1 MENTNRRNFLKN
13 SATVGVGIAAAGLSP
28 RRIFS
33 QESSGFRRLAYRN
46 LGSTGFVTTEVGFG
60 CMNMRDPE
68 LVTAAYDAGIN
79 YFDTAYVYMNG
90 INEETVGKALKGK
103 RSNVFLTT
111 KIGRQKNLE
120 SIHKEIA
127 ESLKRLQTDYVD
139 LVLLHVVEKRDEAL
153 NEDFMKAFDEIR
165 RKGQARF
172 IGISAHSNQT
182 EAINAAVESNFWEA
196 VLTGYNYHSPPE
208 LTAAIKNAREA
219 GLAIIAMKSLITTER
234 PRKPFPDIR
243 AEDMKH
249 ITNQQALLNWVLE
262 DKYVDTIIPGVTS
275 FEQLA
280 DDIAL
285 MGMKMTFDD
294 KRILRRYSMDI
305 KDQYCCGVSGCT
317 GCRDK
322 CPKGVQVN
330 EINRCMNYAF
340 GYGDI
345 ALAKENYNNLPDSNR
360 LDVCSDCDECQVKC
374 INGLNLT
381 ENIRRASKLFA

>member
-1 MENTNRRNFLKN
+1 M
-13 SATVGVGIAAAGLSP
+13 
-28 RRIFS
+28 
-33 QESSGFRRLAYRN
+33 
-46 LGSTGFVTTEVGFG
+46 
-60 CMNMRDPE
+60 
-68 LVTAAYDAGIN
+68 
-79 YFDTAYVYMNG
+79 
-90 INEETVGKALKGK
+90 
-103 RSNVFLTT
+103 
-111 KIGRQKNLE
+111 
-120 SIHKEIA
+120 
-127 ESLKRLQTDYVD
+127 
-139 LVLLHVVEKRDEAL
+139 
-153 NEDFMKAFDEIR
+153 
-165 RKGQARF
+165 
-172 IGISAHSNQT
+172 
-182 EAINAAVESNFWEA
+182 
-196 VLTGYNYHSPPE
+196 
-208 LTAAIKNAREA
+208 
-219 GLAIIAMKSLITTER
+219 
-234 PRKPFPDIR
+234 
-243 AEDMKH
+243 
-249 ITNQQALLNWVLE
+249 
-262 DKYVDTIIPGVTS
+262 DTIIPGVTS

>member
-1 MENTNRRNFLKN
+1 MEKTSRRNFLKN
-13 SATVGVGIAAAGLSP
+13 SATVGMGITAAGLSP

-60 CMNMRDPE
+60 CMNMRDQE
-68 LVTAAYDAGIN
+68 LVEAAYDAGIN

-90 INEETVGKALKGK
+90 INEEAVGKALKGK

-127 ESLKRLQTDYVD
+127 ESLKRLQTDYID
-139 LVLLHVVEKRDEAL
+139 LVLLHVVEKREEAL

-196 VLTGYNYHSPPE
+196 VLTGYNYYSPPE

-219 GLAIIAMKSLITTER
+219 
-234 PRKPFPDIR
+234 
-243 AEDMKH
+243 MKH
-249 ITNQQALLNWVLE
+249 VTNQQALLKWVLE
-262 DKYVDTIIPGVTS
+262 DKNVDTIIPGITS

-285 MGMKMTFDD
+285 MEMKLTFDD
-294 KRILRRYSMDI
+294 KRIIRRYSMDI

-322 CPKGVQVN
+322 CPKGVQIN

-340 GYGDI
+340 GYGNI

-360 LDVCSDCDECQVKC
+360 LNVCSDCDECLVEC
-374 INGLNLT
+374 VNGLNLT
-381 ENIRRASKLFA
+381 ENIRRARKLFT